1 MTRDVTERLGEDD
14 RADDSPDLTPGPK
27 IDPQH
32 GGPNEAEEGLTAEAK
47 LFARMAI
54 FGVAIGVAYW
64 FLTYET
70 AGSVMLTT
78 FGAASGLAAVAIWL
92 GSRRRTTARPVGAS
106 AYGTAE
112 PVPHPGWAPI
122 GIAIGLGGVAL
133 AGPFGPWLAIAG
145 LFLAIRSAK
154 AWLDAHMR
162 ESDAAWGLER
172 AGDAAGRRGE
182 ARGTGSAVAGG
193 GRGPGERPAG
203 ERPAD

>member
-1 MTRDVTERLGEDD
+1 VTRDVTERLGEDD
-14 RADDSPDLTPGPK
+14 RADDSPDLTPGPNL
-27 IDPQH
+27 DPQH
-32 GGPNEAEEGLTAEAK
+32 GGPDEAEKGLTAEAK

-54 FGVAIGVAYW
+54 FGIAIGIAYW

-92 GSRRRTTARPVGAS
+92 GSRRRTTARPARATGDGS
-106 AYGTAE
+106 GE
-112 PVPHPGWAPI
+112 PVPHPGWAPL

-154 AWLDAHMR
+154 AWLDAQMR
-162 ESDAAWGLER
+162 ESDAAWSLEP
-172 AGDAAGRRGE
+172 AADAAGRRDG
-182 ARGTGSAVAGG
+182 ARDTRSMVAGA
-193 GRGPGERPAG
+193 GRGAG
-203 ERPAD
+203 ERPED